1 MSAAKDISDV
11 LHIINTM
18 SAITH
23 QLMPGCSALSGV
35 TAAAAAP
42 IMGQG
47 DRQRIE
53 DGRWNGVPAYS
64 GPGWSGGTRGH
75 GIAQTHHLQ
84 VCLGSECCSVVAVF
98 IFISPVSGTYL
109 LLQFALDLGPGLSSS
124 RAVLCCTACEG
135 NRNCQT
141 RLCWLPSVLLSTYNA
156 AYLLSRYLPCCL
168 YIS

>member
-1 MSAAKDISDV
+1 MSAAEDISDV

-23 QLMPGCSALSGV
+23 QLMPRCSALSGV

-64 GPGWSGGTRGH
+64 GLGWLGGTRGH

-98 IFISPVSGTYL
+98 IFISPVPGTYL
-109 LLQFALDLGPGLSSS
+109 LLTAVCTGLGACLGLAAAELCYAALHA
-124 RAVLCCTACEG
+124 RVI
-135 NRNCQT
+135 
-141 RLCWLPSVLLSTYNA
+141 V
-156 AYLLSRYLPCCL
+156 
-168 YIS
+168 